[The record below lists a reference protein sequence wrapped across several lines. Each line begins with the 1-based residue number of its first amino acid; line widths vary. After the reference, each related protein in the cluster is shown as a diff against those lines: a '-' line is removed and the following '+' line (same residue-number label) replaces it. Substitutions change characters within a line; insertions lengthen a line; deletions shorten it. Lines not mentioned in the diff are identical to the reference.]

1 MLSRRLRNG
10 EHNILEIEYKK
21 KKNLDNL
28 KTYKK
33 RVIFLFDQTTT
44 KRDFSA
50 AKELIQ
56 I

>member
-1 MLSRRLRNG
+1 MLTFLKSYRAFG
-10 EHNILEIEYKK
+10 EA
-21 KKNLDNL
+21 
-28 KTYKK
+28 
-33 RVIFLFDQTTT
+33 VFLFDQTTT